1 MWTLLFL
8 CSVLTMHGVQG
19 AGRWYYTSYTT
30 ADRTPTEPST
40 DQPSCRYN
48 CGYSLGSCSC
58 SSSCRY
64 NGNCCHDY
72 SRYCYHTTYA
82 PVTAQPSCR
91 YNCGRHMGSCSCSS
105 SCRYYGNCCYD
116 YSWYCYETSAT
127 PDRTTAQPSCRYNCG
142 YSLGSCSCSSSC
154 RYNGNC
160 CHDYSRYCYHT
171 TYAPVTA
178 QPSCRY
184 NCGGHMGSCS
194 CSSSCRYNGNCCY
207 DYYSYCH
214 TTTHWPHTTH
224 WQTTGNPCGGYLF
237 GSGTFS
243 SPNHPDHYND
253 HSYCVW
259 QLRASHDQR
268 IYITFD
274 FVELENCCSCDY
286 VSVYDGSSVYSGL
299 LGKVCNG
306 NVASFFSSSTY
317 MTVLFRT
324 DSSVVARGF
333 RAEFMSTLRSSSGR
347 VECSSENMNIVISR
361 SYLSSLGYTGNDLYL
376 NDPNCRPYYNSNYEV
391 VFSYS
396 ITSCG
401 NVKKIDNGTVI
412 YTNNVGASNSSS
424 SSSEIT
430 RQSHFELNVNC
441 RMDKDSVSQTVYI
454 VNHPGSSSI
463 IGSGKFN
470 TSMDFYTSS
479 SFYDKVTQRPYSVSL
494 NEYMYVQVDLWR
506 PDGSLVIF
514 IDTCVTSPSADDFY
528 SKPYYLVRDGCSAD
542 STYYAYIS
550 GTRSYAR
557 FRFKSFQFLRASKA
571 VYIQCTVLI
580 CPASDYNSRC
590 RRGCMRRT
598 ARDLGSDHES
608 QTLVLGP
615 IQLKD
620 PEKKEEGSDEQSK
633 A

>member
-1 MWTLLFL
+1 CTWEAAPAPALVNAMAT
-8 CSVLTMHGVQG
+8 VAM
-19 AGRWYYTSYTT
+19 TT
-30 ADRTPTEPST
+30 NLSAKSNKST
-40 DQPSCRYN
+40 
-48 CGYSLGSCSC
+48 
-58 SSSCRY
+58 
-64 NGNCCHDY
+64 
-72 SRYCYHTTYA
+72 
-82 PVTAQPSCR
+82 
-91 YNCGRHMGSCSCSS
+91 
-105 SCRYYGNCCYD
+105 
-116 YSWYCYETSAT
+116 TSAGSASLCGCRIHSYQVSPHFCIYLCLFNSKAFFCCLFQQPTAT
-127 PDRTTAQPSCRYNCG
+127 PQLTGHTQLTGKPQVGSSVCRISCLQLWFIVMICSPPS
-142 YSLGSCSCSSSC
+142 
-154 RYNGNC
+154 
-160 CHDYSRYCYHT
+160 
-171 TYAPVTA
+171 
-178 QPSCRY
+178 
-184 NCGGHMGSCS
+184 
-194 CSSSCRYNGNCCY
+194 
-207 DYYSYCH
+207 
-214 TTTHWPHTTH
+214 
-224 WQTTGNPCGGYLF
+224 GNPCGGYLF

-333 RAEFMSTLRSSSGR
+333 RAEFMSR

-376 NDPNCRPYYNSNYEV
+376 NDPNCRPYYNSNYE
-391 VFSYS
+391 
-396 ITSCG
+396 
-401 NVKKIDNGTVI
+401 IDNGTVI

-615 IQLKD
+615 IQLKAFHFFSFLSHYLI
-620 PEKKEEGSDEQSK
+620 KSIIKRQSVFFIMLHSLNQQ
-633 A
+633 